1 MDTIPVISGIAG
13 FVLIWSA
20 LKNKHPLDVI
30 QFALQGKSLDGARPM
45 FTPPPDGLG
54 LTPPSQ
60 EYTQPGPDGG
70 PGLANN
76 PYVGGG
82 I

>member
-1 MDTIPVISGIAG
+1 MDTIPVITGIAG

-30 QFALQGKSLDGARPM
+30 QFALQGKPLDGARPL
-45 FTPPPDGLG
+45 FTPPLEGG
-54 LTPPSQ
+54 LTAPPEQ